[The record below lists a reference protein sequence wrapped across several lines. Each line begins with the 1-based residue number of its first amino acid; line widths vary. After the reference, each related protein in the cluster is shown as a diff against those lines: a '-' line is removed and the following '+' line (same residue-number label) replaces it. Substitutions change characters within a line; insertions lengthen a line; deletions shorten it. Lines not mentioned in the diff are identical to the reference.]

1 MPDTKIE
8 YIEQEDGWLVAA
20 PPAEEALRLAALNRL
35 KILDTEP
42 NSNFDQ
48 ITKLLSEQLET
59 EFALVSLVDKDRQWF
74 KSTCGIDVAET
85 PRELAFCAH
94 AIHENKILLVPDATK
109 DDRFRNNPLVTGE
122 PHIRFYAGAPLV
134 TKEGYALGTLCA
146 IDTKPREGLTRKE
159 ADLLS
164 SLANIVMDELS
175 LHLANIKLTEE
186 NDIRSKFLANVSHEI
201 RTPMNGIIGIASL
214 LKDTPLDDKQ
224 EEYLNIIT
232 DSGDSLIHIINDIL
246 NFSKIESGYLEID
259 ESRLA
264 IKKLLNS
271 VASLFKPK
279 AASKGLDLIFDI
291 SDKFPDYVIGDK
303 VRIRQIISNLLSNAI
318 KFTKEGYVK
327 ISATAENNKQENHSI
342 ISILIEDTGI
352 GIAKE
357 MHSKIFDKFI
367 QADASVSRKFG
378 GTGLG
383 LSIGEDLTKLMGG
396 SIHVDSELGKG
407 SKFTVKIPLPVLRE
421 K

>member
-1 MPDTKIE
+1 MSDTKIE

-291 SDKFPDYVIGDK
+291 SDNFPDYVIGDK

-327 ISATAENNKQENHSI
+327 ISATAEDNKQENHSI